1 MICNGISNCLRECRN
16 QKKIMTVDGHK
27 GGFMMLFYAIIA
39 KTILMLIFVAGV
51 RAESPS
57 TVGPDGSGFQTTA
70 GHLQRFEHLST
81 AAIHEPAG
89 FTAACFATNTDSV
102 NRIIVAEI
110 FDWRGDNVTETSS
123 CGVPQG
129 PGITCQSTAQYR
141 DSALRCVVST
151 SGRATNLRGSI
162 STSAS
167 PYPFTEP
174 ANSTI
179 AAQ

>member
-1 MICNGISNCLRECRN
+1 
-16 QKKIMTVDGHK
+16 MT
-27 GGFMMLFYAIIA
+27 FYAIIA
-39 KTILMLIFVAGV
+39 KTLLMLVIVASV
-51 RAESPS
+51 QAQSLS
-57 TVGPDGSGFQTTA
+57 TARQDGSGSHTKS
-70 GHLQRFEHLST
+70 GRVPRFEHLST

-89 FTAACFATNTDSV
+89 YTAACFATNTDTV

-151 SGRATNLRGSI
+151 SGRATNLRGSL

-167 PYPFTEP
+167 PYPFTSP

>member
-1 MICNGISNCLRECRN
+1 
-16 QKKIMTVDGHK
+16 
-27 GGFMMLFYAIIA
+27 MMFYAIIA
-39 KTILMLIFVAGV
+39 KTIFMLLIVAGV
-51 RAESPS
+51 QAQSLS
-57 TVGPDGSGFQTTA
+57 TARQDGSGSQIRS
-70 GHLQRFEHLST
+70 GHVQKFEHLST

-89 FTAACFATNTDSV
+89 YTAACFATNIDTV
-102 NRIIVAEI
+102 NRIVVAEI

-129 PGITCQSTAQYR
+129 AGITCQSTARYR

-151 SGRATNLRGSI
+151 TGKATTLRGSI
-162 STSAS
+162 STSSS
-167 PYPFTEP
+167 PYPFTSP

>member
-1 MICNGISNCLRECRN
+1 
-16 QKKIMTVDGHK
+16 
-27 GGFMMLFYAIIA
+27 MMFYAITA
-39 KTILMLIFVAGV
+39 KIILMLVFVAGV
-51 RAESPS
+51 QAQSFS
-57 TVGPDGSGFQTTA
+57 TVLSDSDSQKKSGRQV
-70 GHLQRFEHLST
+70 FEHLST
-81 AAIHEPAG
+81 PAIAEPEG
-89 FTAACFATNTDSV
+89 FTAACFATNVDTV

-129 PGITCQSTAQYR
+129 PGITCQSTASYR

-151 SGRATNLRGSI
+151 SGRATNLRGSL
-162 STSAS
+162 STSAG
-167 PYPFTEP
+167 PYPFTAP

>member
-1 MICNGISNCLRECRN
+1 
-16 QKKIMTVDGHK
+16 
-27 GGFMMLFYAIIA
+27 MMFYAIIA
-39 KTILMLIFVAGV
+39 KTIIMLIFVAGV

-57 TVGPDGSGFQTTA
+57 TAGQDGSSSQTTT
-70 GHLQRFEHLST
+70 GHIRRFEHLST

-89 FTAACFATNTDSV
+89 FTAACFATNTDTV

-167 PYPFTEP
+167 PYPFTTP

-179 AAQ
+179 TAQ

>member
-1 MICNGISNCLRECRN
+1 
-16 QKKIMTVDGHK
+16 
-27 GGFMMLFYAIIA
+27 MMFYAMIA
-39 KTILMLIFVAGV
+39 KTIIIMIMLVLVAGV
-51 RAESPS
+51 QAQSLS
-57 TVGPDGSGFQTTA
+57 TARQDGSGSQITS
-70 GHLQRFEHLST
+70 GHVRRFEHLST
-81 AAIHEPAG
+81 AAILEPAG
-89 FTAACFATNTDSV
+89 YTAACFATNTDTV
-102 NRIIVAEI
+102 NRIVLAEI

-151 SGRATNLRGSI
+151 SGRATNLRGSL

-167 PYPFTEP
+167 PYPFTSP

>member
-1 MICNGISNCLRECRN
+1 MI
-16 QKKIMTVDGHK
+16 
-27 GGFMMLFYAIIA
+27 FYAIIA
-39 KTILMLIFVAGV
+39 KTIFMLVVVAGV
-51 RAESPS
+51 QAQSLS
-57 TVGPDGSGFQTTA
+57 TASQDGVASQTTA
-70 GHLQRFEHLST
+70 GHFQKFEHLST
-81 AAIHEPAG
+81 AAIYEPAG
-89 FTAACFATNTDSV
+89 FTAACFATNIDTV
-102 NRIIVAEI
+102 NRIVVAEI

-129 PGITCQSTAQYR
+129 PGITCQSTARYR

-167 PYPFTEP
+167 PYPFTRR
-174 ANSTI
+174 ASSTI